1 MGTDTAGRWW
11 TMTAMAVATEL
22 EHDAQL
28 PDLDAEEAAATTD
41 IVRAYLNGIGK
52 TKLLTA
58 EQEVLLAKRI
68 EAGLYADELTR
79 RAADG
84 ESDALDPA
92 YAAELAIIVA
102 EEIGRAH
109 V

>member
-28 PDLDAEEAAATTD
+28 PDLDAEEATATTD

-58 EQEVLLAKRI
+58 EQEVILAKRI
-68 EAGLYADELTR
+68 EAGLYADDLLTR
-79 RAADG
+79 AAEAGETLDADYARDLRTIVADG
-84 ESDALDPA
+84 
-92 YAAELAIIVA
+92 AAAKN
-102 EEIGRAH
+102 H
-109 V
+109 